1 MPRGTFRDLLET
13 FLVQSTLP
21 SQRTVALPF
30 DRVREWIVWLW
41 FASSFVVKI
50 EPAPTDA
57 LFFLAFGLF
66 AVTRIR
72 IPAPLVL
79 IAGLLLIY
87 NLGGFLSMIP
97 VKDLPKTNQFVITS
111 VYMAVSALF
120 ICAILTEE
128 TNRRLRVIFNGWIV
142 GAVIASLLAI
152 TGFFTQSDYLL
163 VAGRATG
170 LFKDPNVLSTYL
182 NLPAILLIQRLLL
195 NDTRSKIVTLG
206 MLMAILAALFLSFS
220 RGAWASQLFSIT
232 LLFALTYLLSGSD
245 TVRLKV
251 VSAIIG
257 GGICLGL
264 MLAVLLSIPEVRAL
278 FIERASLQQSYDVGE
293 TGRFGSQLRSVPLLL
308 QRPLGFGPLQYA
320 SYMGQD
326 PHNTFLNAFA
336 SYGWLGGITYLA
348 MIILTLAVGLRTA
361 FTRSPWQAASI
372 AVFASSSAL
381 ILQGIQIDTDHWR
394 HFYWLLGLTWGLF
407 SATLIYSR
415 RAANE
420 PRTL

>member
-1 MPRGTFRDLLET
+1 MPET
-13 FLVQSTLP
+13 FLVHNDLT
-21 SQRTVALPF
+21 SQRTVILSF
-30 DRVREWIVWLW
+30 DKLREWIVWLW

-66 AVTRIR
+66 VVTRIR
-72 IPAPLVL
+72 VPSPLVL

-87 NLGGFLSMIP
+87 NIGGFLSMIP

-120 ICAILTEE
+120 ICAILSEE
-128 TNRRLRVIFNGWIV
+128 TNRRLNVIFNGWIT

-152 TGFFTQSDYLL
+152 AGFFTQSEYLL

-170 LFKDPNVLSTYL
+170 LFKDPNVSSTYL
-182 NLPAILLIQRLLL
+182 NLTVVLLIQRLLL
-195 NDTRSKIVTLG
+195 NSTRMKLMTLAL
-206 MLMAILAALFLSFS
+206 LMIILVALFLSFS
-220 RGAWASQLFSIT
+220 RGAWGSQLLSIT
-232 LLFALTYLLSGSD
+232 MMFALTYMLSGSD
-245 TVRLKV
+245 TVQLRV
-251 VSAIIG
+251 VTAIIG
-257 GGICLGL
+257 GVICLAV

-293 TGRFGSQLRSVPLLL
+293 TGRFGSQLRSIPLLL

-336 SYGWLGGITYLA
+336 SYGWLGGITYFA
-348 MIILTLAVGLRTA
+348 MIILTLAAGLSSVLTRT
-361 FTRSPWQAASI
+361 PWQWAAI
-372 AVFASSSAL
+372 AVFASTTAL

-407 SATLIYSR
+407 SATLIHTR
-415 RAANE
+415 RNANE
-420 PRTL
+420 FRSV